1 MSLGTGGTL
10 SGTSCYLKGIKPDIQ
25 VVLADP
31 EGNVG
36 VRLLT
41 RAHVQRRLRIA
52 EQGALQ
58 CHV

>member
-1 MSLGTGGTL
+1 MSPGTGGTL

-41 RAHVQRRLRIA
+41 RAHVQPRLRIA
-52 EQGALQ
+52 EQGAL
-58 CHV
+58 